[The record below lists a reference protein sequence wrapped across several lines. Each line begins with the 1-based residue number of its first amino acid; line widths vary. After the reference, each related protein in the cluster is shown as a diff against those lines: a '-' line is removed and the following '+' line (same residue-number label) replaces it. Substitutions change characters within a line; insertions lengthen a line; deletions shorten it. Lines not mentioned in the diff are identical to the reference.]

1 VAIRIDEFS
10 GVINAKGKFY
20 TVRDINMRSGLL
32 VATGQVKVKP
42 NKTLD
47 GAVDKIKGLF
57 QSD

>member
-1 VAIRIDEFS
+1 
-10 GVINAKGKFY
+10 
-20 TVRDINMRSGLL
+20 MRSGLL